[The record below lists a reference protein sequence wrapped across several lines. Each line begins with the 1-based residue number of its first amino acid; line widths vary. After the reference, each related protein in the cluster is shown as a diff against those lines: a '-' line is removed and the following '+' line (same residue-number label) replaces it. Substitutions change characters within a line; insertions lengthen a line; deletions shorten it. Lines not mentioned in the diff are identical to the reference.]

1 MFIAIIFV
9 RFTKIEKNSLRI
21 WLPRPEGF
29 YGAAMYE
36 IWGRG
41 ERGGSGIWEGG
52 REGGGKSLDRFRDD
66 DDGSKLR
73 SVVRVDFSIDTS
85 MLFSFANDN
94 DLAFRF

>member
-1 MFIAIIFV
+1 M
-9 RFTKIEKNSLRI
+9 RKIVLRI

-41 ERGGSGIWEGG
+41 EREGSGAW
-52 REGGGKSLDRFRDD
+52 EGGGKSLDRFRDD

-85 MLFSFANDN
+85 MLFSFTTTMTRRLGFDSR
-94 DLAFRF
+94 LAEVCRC

>member
-1 MFIAIIFV
+1 MG
-9 RFTKIEKNSLRI
+9 
-21 WLPRPEGF
+21 EG
-29 YGAAMYE
+29 GKRGVG
-36 IWGRG
+36 GR
-41 ERGGSGIWEGG
+41 EMG

-94 DLAFRF
+94 DPAF